1 MDTVFK
7 FTGSLC
13 TTVYILG
20 LLFNLTDI
28 SYTQKTIRLTIAV
41 YIIVNILMPLKNL
54 ELNFDFTDSIS
65 DSTIEISAEDYVI
78 SQAEKNM
85 KQSIISQLNDKNI
98 SYSDISVHINKQS
111 NSVYIDNI
119 VFYGLADNDKQIVNQ
134 LFENQG
140 TIISFQKK

>member
-119 VFYGLADNDKQIVNQ
+119 VFYGISDDDMQIVNQ

-140 TIISFQKK
+140 TIIFGD

>member
-65 DSTIEISAEDYVI
+65 DFTIEISAEDYVI
-78 SQAEKNM
+78 SQAERNM

-111 NSVYIDNI
+111 NSVYVDNI

-134 LFENQG
+134 LFENHG
-140 TIISFQKK
+140 TIIFGD

>member
-140 TIISFQKK
+140 TIIFGD

>member
-1 MDTVFK
+1 MDTVLK

-65 DSTIEISAEDYVI
+65 DFTIEISAEDYVI
-78 SQAEKNM
+78 SQAERNM

-119 VFYGLADNDKQIVNQ
+119 VFYGLADNDKQIINQ
-134 LFENQG
+134 LFENHG
-140 TIISFQKK
+140 TIIFGD